1 MCYQARRTAWA
12 QIQIVHVQLW
22 WADLNLENRAWEEVN
37 NRTWKLKGSSP
48 ERPRAMFWAWS
59 FGSWSVQTWGEAG
72 WHPIPNKMVWVLQ
85 RHYWGFVEYKP
96 GRDFRGHLLPS
107 PHFTDEFRAL
117 LRAELAWSVNRN
129 RPSST
134 PGPPDKQVFDSLAH
148 AVPLPPRVTFRRP
161 FGQCVMILWVR
172 LMLLGPVLGN

>member
-72 WHPIPNKMVWVLQ
+72 WHPVPIKMVWVLQ
-85 RHYWGFVEYKP
+85 RHYWGFIEYKP
-96 GRDFRGHLLPS
+96 EGTSEVIFFHLPILQMSLEHSWELNWLDQSIETEPA
-107 PHFTDEFRAL
+107 PHQGL
-117 LRAELAWSVNRN
+117 QINRCL
-129 RPSST
+129 T
-134 PGPPDKQVFDSLAH
+134 
-148 AVPLPPRVTFRRP
+148 T
-161 FGQCVMILWVR
+161 
-172 LMLLGPVLGN
+172 